1 MGIERFFK
9 GILGLALIVAAVWLI
24 VYWWPSVLTLIKGG
38 IPFVVGLVGLIFLML
53 SFEK

>member
-9 GILGLALIVAAVWLI
+9 GILGLLLIVVAVYLI
-24 VYWWPSVLTLIKGG
+24 VVWGSDVLTLIKGG
-38 IPFVVGLVGLIFLML
+38 LPFIVGLIGLVFVML